1 MLWGSRFKTKLNGSA
16 MEFSSSLPVDINLI
30 EEDILVNKA
39 HTEMLEQIGIISHDE
54 MKSIINGLNTIHKEF
69 EEGSWKPNA
78 EKYEDIHSAIEGRL
92 FELIGDTAGKLH
104 TGRSRNDQVATDLRL
119 WLKKAIGDIISSLNN
134 FQITLIDLSENNIE
148 TIMPGYTHL
157 QRAQPVSLAFHLLA
171 YVEMLERDKKRFDF
185 AFKQA
190 DVSPLGAGS
199 IAGSTLPIDPE
210 FTSWKL
216 GFEKYFSNAMDAIS
230 DRDFVIDFINS
241 CVVGQVHLSRLSEE
255 LILWSTAEWKFVKI
269 SDEYSTGSSLMPQ
282 KKNPDM
288 AELIRGR
295 SGKVLGNYVN
305 IVSVLKALPLS
316 YNRDLQED
324 KEPVFSSFTTYINSL
339 NILNK
344 IIATIEINKERF
356 TNELKGDYFLST
368 DLVDWLVL
376 QGISFRESHRIV
388 GELVKYLESSE
399 KDFSKLTLD
408 EMKKINPIF
417 NEEALE
423 YLNLEKS
430 LGRKQSQGSPNP
442 EMIKDQLKKWKSK
455 LIEVV
460 KS

>member
-104 TGRSRNDQVATDLRL
+104 TGKSRNDQVATDLRL

-134 FQITLIDLSENNIE
+134 FQNTLIDLSENNIK

-157 QRAQPVSLAFHLLA
+157 QRAQPVSLTFHLLA

>member
-30 EEDILVNKA
+30 EEDLLVNKA

-104 TGRSRNDQVATDLRL
+104 TGKSRNDQVATDLRL

-339 NILNK
+339 NILNN

>member
-134 FQITLIDLSENNIE
+134 FQNTLIDLSENNIK

-157 QRAQPVSLAFHLLA
+157 QRAQPVSLTFHLLA

-295 SGKVLGNYVN
+295 SGKVIGSYVN